1 MATAQLYRL
10 CTQKISE
17 GLLTS
22 GGFRVWGSLGFRVQ
36 GLGKFRA
43 RVYRV

>member
-17 GLLTS
+17 SLLTS
-22 GGFRVWGSLGFRVQ
+22 AGFRVWGSLGFKVQ
-36 GLGKFRA
+36 GLGKLRA
-43 RVYRV
+43 RAYRV